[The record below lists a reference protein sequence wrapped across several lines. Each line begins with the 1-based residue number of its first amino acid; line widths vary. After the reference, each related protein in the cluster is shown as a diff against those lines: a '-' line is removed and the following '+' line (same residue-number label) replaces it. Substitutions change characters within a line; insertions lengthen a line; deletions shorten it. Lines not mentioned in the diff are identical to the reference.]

1 MVCEQEDSFSTKKG
15 KNLKIKR
22 QLKKSEKSDGT
33 NGLEQKSTESAA
45 GGAKKNLEKW
55 WRCG

>member
-1 MVCEQEDSFSTKKG
+1 VSKK
-15 KNLKIKR
+15 IAFP
-22 QLKKSEKSDGT
+22 LKKENFEDKEAAEEVRKSDGT
-33 NGLEQKSTESAA
+33 NGLEKKSTESAA